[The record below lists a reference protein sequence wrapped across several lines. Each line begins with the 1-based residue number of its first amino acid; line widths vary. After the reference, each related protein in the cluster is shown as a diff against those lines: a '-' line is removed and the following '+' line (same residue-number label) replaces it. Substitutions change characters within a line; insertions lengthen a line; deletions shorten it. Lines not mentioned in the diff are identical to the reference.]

1 MLFIATGQANFAIY
15 AGVAYNKT
23 FWWLYRD
30 DKKMKFCIRT
40 KLRPTK
46 KKLAYLK
53 HNLYC
58 NI

>member
-30 DKKMKFCIRT
+30 DKKNEVLSKDQI
-40 KLRPTK
+40 K
-46 KKLAYLK
+46 AD
-53 HNLYC
+53 
-58 NI
+58 